1 MSPAISKAIGELA
14 ALIMEQLGKE
24 PGIFAELRFN
34 CTVHAISFRV
44 IAWPCTRTGQLPQSL
59 NEMLKFTALLDDDF
73 ALRTIARW
81 ADAVRRMG
89 KVSND

>member
-1 MSPAISKAIGELA
+1 MSPAITKAIGDLA
-14 ALIMEQLGKE
+14 ALIMEEQGKE
-24 PGIFAELRFN
+24 PGIFAELRFH
-34 CTVHAISFRV
+34 CTVRAISFRL
-44 IAWPCTRTGQLPQSL
+44 IAWPHTRTGQLPLSI
-59 NEMLKFTALLDDDF
+59 NEGLEFTALLDEAF